1 MYLINSAWERARET
15 VEGKWNSKEEK
26 NIFTGENVDI
36 YIKKKKLSNMKP
48 YSWLV
53 FPSLAVQTTQ
63 LPQNNFHSTALVN
76 WMDNFIVQQLAEL
89 KAGSG
94 RDNVISC
101 FTIMPDHRK
110 PNCFCWRRTQQVEER
125 MITQMLHF
133 SMNMQSNKERHP
145 LPNLF
150 NMISGILAR
159 LIGVSYLLKEHN
171 PVQLHKMYHASPPT
185 CFWNQTEAQFQSG
198 LCTLPTHFLSV
209 CLFVWKV
216 LFQTN

>member
-1 MYLINSAWERARET
+1 
-15 VEGKWNSKEEK
+15 
-26 NIFTGENVDI
+26 
-36 YIKKKKLSNMKP
+36 MKP

-76 WMDNFIVQQLAEL
+76 WTDNFIVQQLAEL

-94 RDNVISC
+94 RDNVISR

-150 NMISGILAR
+150 NMISGI
-159 LIGVSYLLKEHN
+159 
-171 PVQLHKMYHASPPT
+171 
-185 CFWNQTEAQFQSG
+185 
-198 LCTLPTHFLSV
+198 
-209 CLFVWKV
+209 
-216 LFQTN
+216 